1 MFTFWQVSTFG
12 TIIVYGFL
20 YDWRIISIWLAFCVG
35 YTVLGLLQG
44 HSKANSN
51 RAKIRMATWNPPT
64 DPNCYVKIEINCKKV
79 AESDGRS
86 MNSSRRNFLKA
97 SR

>member
-12 TIIVYGFL
+12 TIMVYGFL
-20 YDWRIISIWLAFCVG
+20 YDWRIISIWLAFFVG

-44 HSKANSN
+44 HAKANSN

-64 DPNCYVKIEINCKKV
+64 DPNCYVKIEVNCKKV
-79 AESDGRS
+79 LADECRQ
-86 MNSSRRNFLKA
+86 MISSRRSTRKE